1 MIGKWFNH
9 YCQLLQNAAK
19 AVIFFLYKKV
29 KFAPF
34 FKDQIFEI
42 VIMNITDLIQNGV
55 IAGIQQLYGAAITP
69 DQVTMNITRKEF
81 EGDYT
86 VVTFP
91 FTKIAGKKPDD
102 IANELGQYMLDHV
115 TDISAF
121 NVVKGFLNLSIS
133 DTFWKNFLLKIA
145 ENENFGKQ
153 PSRGRKVM
161 IEYCSPNTNKPLH
174 LGHVRNILLGWSCSK
189 IYEAAGYE
197 VVKVQVINDRGI
209 AICKSMLAWE
219 KFAEGATPESTG
231 MKSDHFVGEYYV
243 LFEKKFKEE
252 YKAWQTSAGQS
263 VFKEKA
269 KADQSEDDFFKAFKN
284 SYFNEH
290 STLGKEGREML
301 TKWEAND
308 PATKSLWKKMNSW
321 VYDGFEETFKKLGVS
336 FDKYYYES
344 DTYLLGKDSV
354 VEGLDKGI
362 FYKKED
368 GSVWADL
375 SDAKLD
381 NKVILR
387 ADGTSLYITQDL
399 GTAESRY
406 KDFAPEKM
414 VYVVADEQ
422 DYHFKVLFELL
433 KRFGVPYADG
443 LHHLSYGMV
452 DLPSGKMKSREG
464 TVVDA
469 DDLINEVIS
478 EARAASSERGETVE
492 LSKEEQE
499 DIIRKIGL
507 AALKFHIIKVQPQK
521 RMVFDPKESVDLQG
535 QTGPY
540 IQNAYVRIKSIYRK
554 AEDIDLALAADHPVE
569 PGEIELIKILFRFPE
584 TILMGAQ
591 EYDPSAVAN
600 YSYDLAKAYHK
611 FYSDHSILRADTEA
625 AKAFRLKLSLTVANV
640 LKNGMEM
647 LGIEMPERM

>member
-1 MIGKWFNH
+1 
-9 YCQLLQNAAK
+9 
-19 AVIFFLYKKV
+19 
-29 KFAPF
+29 
-34 FKDQIFEI
+34 
-42 VIMNITDLIQNGV
+42 MNITDLIQNGV
-55 IAGIQQLYGAAITP
+55 IAGIEQLYGASIAPEQI
-69 DQVTMNITRKEF
+69 TMNVTRKEF

-91 FTKIAGKKPDD
+91 FTKLAGKKPDD
-102 IANELGQYMLDHV
+102 IAAELGQFMLENV
-115 TDISAF
+115 ADISAF

-133 DTFWKNFLLKIA
+133 DSFWKNFLLEIA
-145 ENENFGKQ
+145 DNEAFGKQ
-153 PSRGRKVM
+153 PDNGRKVM

-174 LGHVRNILLGWSCSK
+174 LGHVRNILLGWACSK
-189 IYEAAGYE
+189 IYEAAGYDII
-197 VVKVQVINDRGI
+197 KVQVINDRGI

-219 KFAEGATPESTG
+219 KFAGGATPESTG

-252 YKAWQTSAGQS
+252 YKAWQEKDGKAVIAAMAKEGQT
-263 VFKEKA
+263 E
-269 KADQSEDDFFKAFKN
+269 EDFFKAYKN
-284 SYFNEH
+284 TYFNEY
-290 STLGKEGREML
+290 SELGKEAREML
-301 TKWEAND
+301 MKWENHD
-308 PATKSLWKKMNSW
+308 PETISLWKKMNGW
-321 VYDGFEETFKKLGVS
+321 VYAGFEETFKDLGVN

-354 VEGLDKGI
+354 QEGLDKGL
-362 FYKKED
+362 FYKKDD

-375 SDAKLD
+375 TDAKLD
-381 NKVILR
+381 HKVILR
-387 ADGTSLYITQDL
+387 GDGTSLYITQDL
-399 GTAESRY
+399 GTAESRF

-422 DYHFKVLFELL
+422 DYHFKVLFEIL

-469 DDLINEVIS
+469 DDLISEVIS
-478 EARAASSERGETVE
+478 EARTASAERGETIE
-492 LSKEEQE
+492 LSQEEQT

-507 AALKFHIIKVQPQK
+507 AALKFHIIKVHPKK

-554 AEDIDLALAADHPVE
+554 AENVNIALAKEHAIE
-569 PGEIELIKILFRFPE
+569 PGEVELIKILYRFPE
-584 TILMGAQ
+584 TILIAAADF
-591 EYDPSAVAN
+591 DPSALAN
-600 YSYDLAKAYHK
+600 YTYDLAKAYHK
-611 FYSDHSILRADTEA
+611 FYSEHSILRADTEA

-640 LKNGMEM
+640 LKKGMDM